1 MQIVFMNRLVK
12 GTGSDEIVAAQVWI
26 GEEEGVWHLG
36 WRDLL
41 IGDETNDSAWYEGLS
56 WNEMLCIYRHGL
68 AVKLVEGYR
77 PLIEGVFHED
87 EELRG
92 KGNGVQKLYC
102 YSELHLREDLYAQ
115 LSTWRRKKA
124 VSEHKAPYFIASNK
138 VLRLISTFVPYNVEE
153 LLQLPGVGVH
163 KAEEYGTEILE
174 ISSIVERSHQF
185 PLDWVYTSLS
195 EEVYMSWVFKQRE
208 QKYKD
213 ELDKYRMQHKLI
225 QGISEGKNL
234 DQLRQDC
241 NVKRKELIEALEELE
256 KQGYSTEIL
265 LEIELQGMNDEE
277 QVAVWSAFEELGDT
291 FLKPV
296 LQRVY
301 GTENESV
308 KIGNVDQLYER
319 IRMIRIRFR
328 RMLNSR
334 RNVS

>member
-12 GTGSDEIVAAQVWI
+12 ELGSDEVLAAQVWI
-26 GEEEGVWHLG
+26 GEEEGIWHLG

-41 IGDETNDSAWYEGLS
+41 IGDETNDSIWYEGIS

-68 AVKLVEGYR
+68 AMKLVEGYR

-92 KGNGVQKLYC
+92 KGSTVQKLYC
-102 YSELHLREDLYAQ
+102 YSELHLREELYVQ
-115 LSTWRRKKA
+115 LSSWRRKRA
-124 VSEHKAPYFIASNK
+124 GTEHKAPYFIASNK
-138 VLRLISTFVPYNVEE
+138 VLRLISTFIPHNVEE
-153 LLQLPGVGVH
+153 LLQLPGVGVN
-163 KAEEYGTEILE
+163 KVEEYGTDILE
-174 ISSIVERSHQF
+174 ITSLVERRHRF

-195 EEVYMSWVFKQRE
+195 EEVYTAWVFKQKE

-213 ELDKYRMQHKLI
+213 ELDKYRMHHKLL
-225 QGISEGKNL
+225 QGISEKKNL
-234 DQLRQDC
+234 DQLRQEC

-256 KQGYSTEIL
+256 KAGYSTETLI
-265 LEIELQGMNDEE
+265 EIELQGMNHEE

-301 GTENESV
+301 GTDKESV
-308 KIGNVDQLYER
+308 KIGSTELLYER

-328 RMLNSR
+328 RMLDSR

>member
-12 GTGSDEIVAAQVWI
+12 GLGNNEILAAQVWI

-41 IGDETNDSAWYEGLS
+41 LNDEINDSVWYEGGA

-68 AVKLVEGYR
+68 SMKLVEGYR

-92 KGNGVQKLYC
+92 KGNTVQKLYC
-102 YSELHLREDLYAQ
+102 YSELHFQEDLYAQ
-115 LSTWRRKKA
+115 LSTWRRKRA

-138 VLRLISTFVPYNVEE
+138 VLRLISTFIPHNAEE
-153 LLQLPGVGVH
+153 LLQLPGVGVN
-163 KAEEYGTEILE
+163 KVEEYGADILE
-174 ISSIVERSHQF
+174 ITSSLERNHCF

-195 EEVYMSWVFKQRE
+195 EEAYMSWVFKQKE

-213 ELDKYRMQHKLI
+213 ELDKYRMHHKLL
-225 QGISEGKNL
+225 QGISERKNL
-234 DQLRQDC
+234 DELSQDC
-241 NVKRKELIEALEELE
+241 NMKRKELIEALEELE
-256 KQGYSTEIL
+256 KEGYSTETLI
-265 LEIELQGMNDEE
+265 EMELQGMNNEE
-277 QVAVWSAFEELGDT
+277 QVAVWSAFEELGDI

-296 LQRVY
+296 LLRVY
-301 GTENESV
+301 GTEKESV
-308 KIGNVDQLYER
+308 KVGNIDQLYER

-328 RMLNSR
+328 RMLDSR